1 MTARPAAPLA
11 RRARDGGG
19 TGALRRRREAWVDY
33 KGTPLRWHVPSGVL
47 FDLLADETV
56 RRRPRPG
63 GKFLFPRAGPETV
76 HRADHDASH

>member
-1 MTARPAAPLA
+1 M
-11 RRARDGGG
+11 
-19 TGALRRRREAWVDY
+19 DY